1 MQNSELG
8 PWFSVSHSFTQ
19 HTVHLLGR
27 SEEDWQKEMGEQVD
41 DLNTVVFIA
50 RHTMHEQTEYFDHH

>member
-1 MQNSELG
+1 MMSSRERGGSTGNDLCIYGSVAIQNIVTNLMQNSELG

-27 SEEDWQKEMGEQVD
+27 SEED
-41 DLNTVVFIA
+41 
-50 RHTMHEQTEYFDHH
+50 